1 MRSSTAQ
8 TRSVRIRY
16 PKWPVKRSCTLASQI
31 SIRRCSY
38 QRYKELSAFHY
49 RAGNAPAVIS
59 DVFGAFLKQTAR
71 QSGKAE
77 RLAGVIVYAQP
88 ALHLAM
94 RNRATRGRY
103 LPGKNASAAYRRLN
117 REVKTIARVVVDP
130 QFRGIGLGVRLV
142 TETMPLVGALYVESL
157 AAMGKVNPF
166 FEKAGMT
173 RWPSRVSK
181 NSERFIAALR
191 SVGIKRE
198 LIPSTELLEKAIADL
213 PEDQRELVI
222 KQMYAALDAYQRT
235 WTSRPIKRDW
245 PKDLK
250 RVSANMLNQPE
261 YFIWQNPNWQRPE
274 RN

>member
-1 MRSSTAQ
+1 MESSIAQ
-8 TRSVRIRY
+8 TSVRIRY
-16 PKWPVKRSCTLASQI
+16 PARSGSRKCSLVEQI

-38 QRYKELSAFHY
+38 ESYKELSAFHY
-49 RAGNAPAVIS
+49 RAGNAPAVVT
-59 DVFGAFLKQTAR
+59 DVFGAFLKQAGR
-71 QSGKAE
+71 LGKVE
-77 RLAGVIVYAQP
+77 RLAGVIVYARS

-94 RNRATRGRY
+94 RNKATRGRY
-103 LPGKNASAAYRRLN
+103 LPGKNARSAYRRLN

-130 QFRGIGLGVRLV
+130 QFRGIGLAVRLV
-142 TETMPLVGALYVESL
+142 AETMPLVGTLYVESL

-166 FEKAGMT
+166 FEKAGMA

-181 NSERFIAALR
+181 NSERFLSALR

-213 PEDQRELVI
+213 PDDQRKLVI
-222 KQMYAALDAYQRT
+222 KQMYTALDGYQRT
-235 WTSRPIKRDW
+235 WTSRAIKRDW

-261 YFIWQNPNWQRPE
+261 YFIWRNPNWQHPQ

>member
-1 MRSSTAQ
+1 VRLSTAE
-8 TRSVRIRY
+8 TTSVRIRY
-16 PKWPVKRSCTLASQI
+16 PKWPTKRSCTLASQI

-38 QRYKELSAFHY
+38 RRYKELSAFHY
-49 RAGNAPAVIS
+49 RAGNAPAVVT
-59 DVFGAFLKQTAR
+59 DVFGAFLKQAGR
-71 QSGKAE
+71 LGRVE
-77 RLAGVIVYAQP
+77 RLAGVIVYARP

-94 RNRATRGRY
+94 RNKATRGRY
-103 LPGKNASAAYRRLN
+103 LPGKTARSAYRRLN
-117 REVKTIARVVVDP
+117 REVKTIARVVVAP
-130 QFRGIGLGVRLV
+130 QFRGIGLAVRLAAQ
-142 TETMPLVGALYVESL
+142 TMPLVSALYVESL

-166 FEKAGMT
+166 FEKAGMA

-198 LIPSTELLEKAIADL
+198 LIPSTDRLEKAIAAL
-213 PEDQRELVI
+213 PEDQRKLVI
-222 KQMYAALDAYQRT
+222 KQMYTALDAYQRT
-235 WTSRPIKRDW
+235 WTSRAIKRDW

-261 YFIWQNPNWQRPE
+261 YFIWRNPNWQHLQ